1 MNHVS
6 LCNVMC
12 ISIEGLINPDF
23 ILGTLYY
30 DNGVTNTVSK
40 GNITL
45 VYSLCVDK
53 HLNVIDEYWLS

>member
-1 MNHVS
+1 
-6 LCNVMC
+6 MC

-53 HLNVIDEYWLS
+53 HLNVIDEY